1 MAQLAWTVGI
11 RSGPEIAAF
20 SAGSMRLQRAMGAKM
35 AGQMEATRT
44 AALDLAAIITGELTG
59 PLVEM
64 LQRALG
70 GSEDSAD
77 ELLAAVIDVIDLEDP
92 VRSRAHAGDGQM
104 AREPSRFV
112 GTLGGAGRAG
122 RPVPPPAARAGV
134 G

>member
-1 MAQLAWTVGI
+1 
-11 RSGPEIAAF
+11 
-20 SAGSMRLQRAMGAKM
+20 
-35 AGQMEATRT
+35 MEAARA

-77 ELLAAVIDVIDLEDP
+77 ELLAAVIDVIDLADP
-92 VRSRAHAGDGQM
+92 VRSRAHADGQM

-112 GTLGGAGRAG
+112 GTVGGAGRAG